1 MPVNSIVIVS
11 TVVTE
16 KQFGARAV
24 SLQNIVGMLAV
35 IYNWTLRWDWDTG
48 VTNIL
53 MMNIIITTSTE
64 ALLSCA

>member
-1 MPVNSIVIVS
+1 MLSMPVNSIVIVS

-35 IYNWTLRWDWDTG
+35 IYN
-48 VTNIL
+48 
-53 MMNIIITTSTE
+53 
-64 ALLSCA
+64 